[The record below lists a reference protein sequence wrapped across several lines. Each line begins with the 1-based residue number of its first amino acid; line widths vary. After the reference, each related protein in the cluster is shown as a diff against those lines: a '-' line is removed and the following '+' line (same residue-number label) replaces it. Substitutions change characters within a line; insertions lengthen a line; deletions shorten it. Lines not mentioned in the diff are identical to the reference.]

1 MLSKKSS
8 CLDEIERLKQNRED
22 RRKKMDDLR
31 KLKTER
37 ELANEANGIK
47 VDVDFQVMVEES
59 VRQVAPPQNVISNV
73 H

>member
-1 MLSKKSS
+1 
-8 CLDEIERLKQNRED
+8 
-22 RRKKMDDLR
+22 MDDLR